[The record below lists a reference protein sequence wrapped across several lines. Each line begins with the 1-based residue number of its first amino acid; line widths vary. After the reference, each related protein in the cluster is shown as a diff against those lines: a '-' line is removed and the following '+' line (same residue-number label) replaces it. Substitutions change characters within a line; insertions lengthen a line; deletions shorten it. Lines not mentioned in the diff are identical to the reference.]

1 MKTSQRIYLPFKR
14 LIGIL
19 GSFAGF
25 IFLWQ
30 WAIPVGVNNEGHL
43 RECNENTS
51 LMSFALNLGLVNMN
65 KGVKGKLS

>member
-1 MKTSQRIYLPFKR
+1 MKTSQRIYLLFKR

-43 RECNENTS
+43 RECNENTF